1 MRRGLSWETV
11 TWSRAIWI
19 SFSSSYSQAHDESQ
33 HVINFTWSHWQISH
47 CLSISNNSPT
57 FPGQFWIFPK
67 LWQLSH
73 LASFRSLRR
82 NDALQNIYALRW
94 EKTGEGRSRG
104 NWKEEKERTMQ
115 RAEEW
120 VNADPGG
127 GIKKARMCPFNT
139 QTLSDG
145 VWLVLMVLPGVDFQ
159 WLEWKIVEE
168 FLLFDQLMTEPPFYL
183 NYTFVKFLPSS
194 AVLSAVPVRFF
205 HDTWDCGFHGNAEI
219 ESFGKRKLS
228 WEEIERCD
236 LDVQW
241 KMIIAVKH
249 LRPRRSSSV

>member
-1 MRRGLSWETV
+1 MIKSNLNFIQQLLQSG
-11 TWSRAIWI
+11 TWWKPACYWFYMKPLTNIPLPLDFQQFSHFSRPVLN
-19 SFSSSYSQAHDESQ
+19 FSQTFNSCH
-33 HVINFTWSHWQISH
+33 ISH
-47 CLSISNNSPT
+47 ISGNWDT
-57 FPGQFWIFPK
+57 
-67 LWQLSH
+67 
-73 LASFRSLRR
+73 
-82 NDALQNIYALRW
+82 NDAHQNIHALRC

-127 GIKKARMCPFNT
+127 GIKKARICPFNT
-139 QTLSDG
+139 LTLSDG
-145 VWLVLMVLPGVDFQ
+145 VWLVLIVLPGVDFQ
-159 WLEWKIVEE
+159 WLKWKVVEE
-168 FLLFDQLMTEPPFYL
+168 FLLSDQLMTEPFDL
-183 NYTFVKFLPSS
+183 NYTFVKFLPFS
-194 AVLSAVPVRFF
+194 AVLSAFPVRNF